1 MIQTLTLQ
9 LPITGMTCA
18 SCVARVEKA
27 IGKVPG
33 VQQASVNGATDSAR
47 LVLDTAGADGTAQAV
62 AAAVAKAGYGIP
74 TETVRLQIEGMTC
87 ASCVGRVEK
96 ALARVPGAGGVSVN
110 LATNTAQLQRLAGS
124 ADDAALLAA
133 VQQAGYH
140 ATRITDPQAAPAAH
154 RGDDGWRVAVAALLS
169 APLVLPMLGDVIG
182 RHWML
187 PALWQCLLATPVLFF
202 FGARFYKA
210 GWAALRNGAGNM
222 DLLVAIGTS
231 AAYGLSLVLWAQ
243 DRSGMPHLYFETAA
257 VVVTLVLFG
266 KWLEA
271 RAKRR
276 TLVALDGLRALRPDV
291 ARLRRDGA
299 EVTVPL
305 AEVQTGDTVLVRPG
319 ERLPTDGI
327 VLEGRS
333 HLDESLLTG
342 ESLPVARQPGD
353 RVTGGAINGEG
364 LLAVRTTAVGA
375 ASMLSQ
381 IMQMVESAQAK
392 KAPIQQ
398 TVDKVAAVFVPAVFV
413 VALLTLLAW
422 GLLRGDWAA
431 ALIHAVS
438 VLVIA
443 CPCALGLAT
452 PATLMVG
459 TGLAARHGILVRD
472 AQALE
477 LLRDVAVVA
486 FDKTGTLTEGRPTL
500 VDATASA
507 ALPGGR
513 AELLALAAALQA
525 ASEHPLARAVLHAAQ
540 AEGVAHLQ
548 ADTPQAVAGRGITG
562 TVGGRRLQLGSS
574 VWMAELGVV
583 DAALQQ
589 QAQAWAAQ
597 GRSVAWLAETV
608 GGPATHPAAEP
619 VAQPVAQPAGDAAAG
634 PPPRALGLLAFGD
647 HAKPGAA
654 AAVAALRRE
663 GLRVVLVSGDN
674 RGAAEALAREIG
686 FTDMADVRAEVLPG
700 DKAKVIAALR
710 AGLAPGQR
718 VAMVGDGV
726 NDAPALAAAD
736 VGLAMAHADGGA
748 TDVAMQTAGMT
759 LLRGDPVLV
768 VQALQLSRA
777 ITRRIRQNLFWAF
790 AYNVVGIPLA
800 AFGLLSPVVAGAA
813 MALSSVSVVSN
824 ALLLGRFKPRG

>member
-96 ALARVPGAGGVSVN
+96 ALARVPGASGVSVN

-548 ADTPQAVAGRGITG
+548 ADTPHAVAGRGITG